1 MTQVDR
7 CGRRILLLCSAS
19 VASASLASMGTFFYL
34 QHRWGE
40 AETTFIN
47 WIPLLSLILFFMA
60 YSGGFANVPFIIMGE
75 LFPSRYRALLGP
87 MASSFNLLCA
97 FIVVR
102 TFPDMQITMGKHGA
116 FWFFMSSTL
125 VSIFFV
131 YFFLPETKGHTLEE
145 IERLFCRKTDA
156 TLRVNSSN
164 ELIVQ
169 PPTALPDVKLT
180 LDDRSSL

>member
-1 MTQVDR
+1 
-7 CGRRILLLCSAS
+7 
-19 VASASLASMGTFFYL
+19 
-34 QHRWGE
+34 
-40 AETTFIN
+40 
-47 WIPLLSLILFFMA
+47 MA

-87 MASSFNLLCA
+87 LASSFNLLCA

-102 TFPDMQITMGKHGA
+102 TFPDMQIALGKYGT

-145 IERLFCRKTDA
+145 IEKLFCGKTDIA
-156 TLRVNSSN
+156 LRVNSTN
-164 ELIVQ
+164 GLIMHSPKSDVKVSLDD
-169 PPTALPDVKLT
+169 PPTV
-180 LDDRSSL
+180 